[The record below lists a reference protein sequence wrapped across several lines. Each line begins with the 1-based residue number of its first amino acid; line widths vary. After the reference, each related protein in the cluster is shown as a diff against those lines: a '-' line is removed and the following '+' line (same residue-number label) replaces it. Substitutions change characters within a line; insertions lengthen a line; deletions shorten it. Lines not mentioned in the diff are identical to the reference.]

1 MLTELRSVQVCKK
14 HFIVRSE
21 ECWSNFTSN
30 IFSYLAEF
38 TKGRLFARVGWARG
52 IDGQILSPPVDQ
64 WCPRKDSKLDPLHEV
79 MEPDGKIDPNK
90 LEEWITKAR
99 LDPNDPENE
108 DLIGK

>member
-1 MLTELRSVQVCKK
+1 MLIE
-14 HFIVRSE
+14 F
-21 ECWSNFTSN
+21 
-30 IFSYLAEF
+30 YLWYFFYLTEF